1 MLPCEAA
8 AVLGEVFRVS
18 ALTER
23 QLVVSFM
30 VSDVS
35 MPAAPDT
42 MC

>member
-1 MLPCEAA
+1 MLPCEAV

-35 MPAAPDT
+35 MPTAPIT

>member
-8 AVLGEVFRVS
+8 AALGEVFRVS
-18 ALTER
+18 ALTGR

-35 MPAAPDT
+35 VPPALGS